1 LVWLFVLAFDYACTP
16 IPVTAEIAV
25 QSFCKLRRNEDAGRF
40 GAAVSV

>member
-1 LVWLFVLAFDYACTP
+1 MLAFDYACIA

-25 QSFCKLRRNEDAGRF
+25 QSFCELRRNEDAGRF